1 MNLPDEIYGIIH
13 EYLKL
18 PSSITVTKQNIKDA
32 FMDNCNLEIIL
43 CDTNKSLDNYKN
55 DLHKLFLL
63 VKKYYYYEHFYER
76 KEPIRT
82 ILIDLLC
89 TECTLPFALSSHSV
103 FTDITFND
111 LKEII
116 RIAPESLKTEYGQLR
131 CRYKLSPLDIA
142 CNNAHVPLHVIEYI
156 LDKGADM
163 YHVYEV
169 NGYKTHVLDDINP
182 GDIAPVFA
190 RKRYEKIKQLFLN
203 KGFDEKELKID
214 LCFQ

>member
-1 MNLPDEIYGIIH
+1 MNLPDEIHGIIH

-18 PSSITVTKQNIKDA
+18 PSSITITKQNIKDA
-32 FMDNCNLEIIL
+32 FMDNYNLKKIL
-43 CDTNKSLDNYKN
+43 CDTNKSCYIDDYKN
-55 DLHKLFLL
+55 DLYKLYLL
-63 VKKYYYYEHFYER
+63 VKKYHYYEYWYER
-76 KEPIRT
+76 REPIRS
-82 ILIDLLC
+82 ILIDLFC
-89 TECTLPFALSSHSV
+89 TECNLPFALSSHSV

-131 CRYKLSPLDIA
+131 CRYKLSPLYTA
-142 CNNAHVPLHVIEYI
+142 CHNIYVPLYVIEYI

-169 NGYKTHVLDDINP
+169 NGYKIHVLDDINP

-203 KGFDEKELKID
+203 RGFNEKNLKID
-214 LCFQ
+214 L